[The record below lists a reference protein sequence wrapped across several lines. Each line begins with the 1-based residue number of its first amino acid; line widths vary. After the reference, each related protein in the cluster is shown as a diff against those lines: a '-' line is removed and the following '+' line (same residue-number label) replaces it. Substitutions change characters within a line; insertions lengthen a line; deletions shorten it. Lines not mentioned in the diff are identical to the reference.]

1 MICQLVG
8 THPLKACAVRMK
20 TDEKP
25 TLKHGYHTLRRTA
38 SSRSKG
44 AAMFSPFRTANGKP
58 KTLAEVTWDD
68 LPQLADLDEGFAL
81 EFKRSYN
88 ASVQKKIPKII
99 ASFANSRGGWL
110 VVGIADDDK
119 SVCPIPKPNADF
131 GQIIGELCRRHVSPI
146 PHFDARFI
154 CDPANPLQGV
164 LVMQVAEG
172 NFPPYIANG
181 IVEVR
186 EGSTSGPAQSSALVE
201 LYGKAT
207 KRRGEIA
214 GFCQRSV
221 YYPTADRFPSPQ
233 GSATGVPRSANP
245 TPLFDLYLYRMSRH
259 AAEAPARADVNEHVA
274 AMRKVFTDR
283 GMGCHVQH
291 AHDSRIIRASALAG
305 ALDVHSAIE
314 LFGDE
319 SIKLTVPAVLLD
331 GRELERANMS
341 LRAAGLAVDDENR
354 LIDARDTLRRVTRM
368 ATVLDK
374 YVRERGIAWQQYAVA
389 YELENMAGVMLWS
402 DSPLYLDYV
411 AKRGALF
418 CGTTDCRSRI
428 RYLNDGEH
436 ESFRARQFAG
446 SHFFEACGLP
456 LGSDDDEDNALVD
469 ALLSTSPQATLKE

>member
-20 TDEKP
+20 TDEKS
-25 TLKHGYHTLRRTA
+25 TLKRGYHTLRRTA

-172 NFPPYIANG
+172 NFRPI
-181 IVEVR
+181 
-186 EGSTSGPAQSSALVE
+186 S
-201 LYGKAT
+201 
-207 KRRGEIA
+207 
-214 GFCQRSV
+214 
-221 YYPTADRFPSPQ
+221 PTESWRC
-233 GSATGVPRSANP
+233 
-245 TPLFDLYLYRMSRH
+245 
-259 AAEAPARADVNEHVA
+259 ARAPPLVRH
-274 AMRKVFTDR
+274 
-283 GMGCHVQH
+283 
-291 AHDSRIIRASALAG
+291 RA
-305 ALDVHSAIE
+305 
-314 LFGDE
+314 
-319 SIKLTVPAVLLD
+319 P
-331 GRELERANMS
+331 R
-341 LRAAGLAVDDENR
+341 
-354 LIDARDTLRRVTRM
+354 
-368 ATVLDK
+368 
-374 YVRERGIAWQQYAVA
+374 W
-389 YELENMAGVMLWS
+389 
-402 DSPLYLDYV
+402 
-411 AKRGALF
+411 
-418 CGTTDCRSRI
+418 
-428 RYLNDGEH
+428 
-436 ESFRARQFAG
+436 
-446 SHFFEACGLP
+446 
-456 LGSDDDEDNALVD
+456 
-469 ALLSTSPQATLKE
+469 

>member
-1 MICQLVG
+1 
-8 THPLKACAVRMK
+8 MK

-25 TLKHGYHTLRRTA
+25 TLKRGYHTLRRTA

-44 AAMFSPFRTANGKP
+44 AAMFSPFCTANGKP

-207 KRRGEIA
+207 KRCGEIA

-291 AHDSRIIRASALAG
+291 AHDSRGGRPGRPLRYRAVWGRVNQA
-305 ALDVHSAIE
+305 HR
-314 LFGDE
+314 
-319 SIKLTVPAVLLD
+319 TRRAV
-331 GRELERANMS
+331 R
-341 LRAAGLAVDDENR
+341 
-354 LIDARDTLRRVTRM
+354 
-368 ATVLDK
+368 
-374 YVRERGIAWQQYAVA
+374 WQ
-389 YELENMAGVMLWS
+389 
-402 DSPLYLDYV
+402 
-411 AKRGALF
+411 
-418 CGTTDCRSRI
+418 GT
-428 RYLNDGEH
+428 
-436 ESFRARQFAG
+436 
-446 SHFFEACGLP
+446 
-456 LGSDDDEDNALVD
+456 
-469 ALLSTSPQATLKE
+469 

>member
-1 MICQLVG
+1 
-8 THPLKACAVRMK
+8 
-20 TDEKP
+20 
-25 TLKHGYHTLRRTA
+25 
-38 SSRSKG
+38 
-44 AAMFSPFRTANGKP
+44 MFSPFRTASGKP
-58 KTLAEVTWDD
+58 KMLAEVSWDD
-68 LPQLADLDEGFAL
+68 LSQLADLDEGFAL

-119 SVCPIPKPNADF
+119 SICPIPRPNADF
-131 GQIIGELCRRHVSPI
+131 SQIIGELCRRHVSPI

-154 CDPANPLQGV
+154 CDPNDPAQGV

-181 IVEVR
+181 VVEVR

-201 LYGKAT
+201 LYSKAT

-214 GFCQRSV
+214 VFCQRSV
-221 YYPTADRFPSPQ
+221 YYPTAAKASAARPPAPGVTVPAPSC
-233 GSATGVPRSANP
+233 GDVNA
-245 TPLFDLYLYRMSRH
+245 TPLFDLYFYRMGRPLV
-259 AAEAPARADVNEHVA
+259 EAPSRSEINDHVF
-274 AMRKVFTDR
+274 AMRKVFASR
-283 GMGCHVQH
+283 GMDCHVQH

-305 ALDVHSAIE
+305 ASDVHSAIE

-319 SIKLTVPAVLLD
+319 SIKLTVPAVLLA
-331 GRELERANMS
+331 GRELERANMR
-341 LRAAGLAVDDENR
+341 LRAAGLDIDDGNR
-354 LIDARDTLRRVTRM
+354 LIDARGTLRRVTRM

-374 YVRERGIAWQQYAVA
+374 YVRERGIAWQEYAVA

-402 DSPLYLDYV
+402 DSPLYMDYV

-418 CGTTDCRSRI
+418 CGTTDCRSRV
-428 RYLNDGEH
+428 RYLDDGEH

-469 ALLSTSPQATLKE
+469 ALLSTSPQATLKG